1 MKPLDWKHGHVE
13 MNHGAGGRA
22 MAQLVE
28 AFVEAF
34 DNPLLAAQE
43 DCATFAAPQGRMA
56 LSTDAFVVSPLFF
69 PGGDIGKLAVC
80 GTVNDIAMGGARPLY
95 LSASFILEE
104 GFALSALRKIV
115 DSMAHTAKEAG
126 VRIVAGDTKVVE
138 RHKADGMFVVSTG
151 IGEVVTPLV
160 LGASQVKPG
169 DAVVLSGSIGEHGIA
184 LLSARELLGFEAQ
197 VHSDCA
203 CLHGL
208 VAAMLDSGAQLRF
221 MRDATRGGVAA
232 VLNELAKAAGLG
244 MVIEASAIAVS
255 KPVAAACALLGMEPL
270 EVANEGKLVAICA
283 PEDAP
288 RLLKAMRS
296 HPLGEKAALIGRVE
310 EGPKGQVAMQLA
322 LGSYRVVPWPLGEQL
337 PRIC

>member
-1 MKPLDWKHGHVE
+1 MKALDWKRGHVE
-13 MNHGAGGRA
+13 MSHGAGGRA

-34 DNPLLAAQE
+34 DNPLLALQE

-56 LSTDAFVVSPLFF
+56 MTTDAFVVSPLFF
-69 PGGDIGKLAVC
+69 PGGDIGKLAIC

-104 GFALSALRKIV
+104 GFALSQLRAIV

-138 RHKADGMFVVSTG
+138 RHKADGLFIITTG
-151 IGEVVTPLV
+151 IGQVETPLV

-169 DAVVLSGSIGEHGIA
+169 DAVLLSGSIGEHGIA
-184 LLSARELLGFEAQ
+184 LLSARELLGFEAH

-208 VAAMLDSGAQLRF
+208 TQRMLDSGAQLRF

-232 VLNELAKAAGLG
+232 ILNEVARAAGVG
-244 MVIEASAIAVS
+244 VFVQESAIAVS
-255 KPVAAACALLGMEPL
+255 QPVAAACALLGMEAL
-270 EVANEGKLVAICA
+270 EVANEGKLVAICP

-288 RLLKAMRS
+288 RLLKAMQH
-296 HPLGEKAALIGRVE
+296 HPLGEKASLIGHIE
-310 EGPKGQVAMQLA
+310 EGPRGQVRMQLA
-322 LGSYRVVPWPLGEQL
+322 FGSCRVVPWPLGEQL